1 MENPGGNDRAS
12 AHEHMVIPGAASMPE
27 HSLESLQRSIVLIG
41 IMGAG
46 KSAIGRRL
54 AARLE
59 LPFVDADQE
68 IETAAGCAIED
79 IFARFGEAEFR
90 KGEERVIQRLLEGEK
105 KVLAT
110 GGGAFM
116 NARTRATIRRLAVSV
131 WLRAD
136 LDTLVRRVRR
146 RNDRPLLKNGDQRGI
161 MAGLIEQ
168 RYPIYA
174 EADIT
179 VDSTEGPHDIV
190 IAATVEK
197 LERYVAERPAAL
209 TAETT

>member
-1 MENPGGNDRAS
+1 MAEPPFED
-12 AHEHMVIPGAASMPE
+12 
-27 HSLESLQRSIVLIG
+27 LQRSIVLVG

-54 AARLE
+54 AARLG
-59 LPFVDADQE
+59 LPFIDADQE
-68 IETAAGCAIED
+68 IEAAAGCSIEG

-90 KGEERVIQRLLEGEK
+90 KGEERVIERLLKDGA

-116 NARTRATIRRLAVSV
+116 NPRIRETIRERGISV

-136 LDTLVRRVRR
+136 LETLVRRVRR
-146 RNDRPLLKNGDQRGI
+146 RDNRPLLKNGDQREI
-161 MAGLIEQ
+161 MARLIEA

-174 EADIT
+174 EADIV
-179 VDSTEGPHDIV
+179 VDSTEGPHDLV
-190 IAATVEK
+190 VGATIEK
-197 LERYVAERPAAL
+197 LAGYLAAAPAAL
-209 TAETT
+209 VAETT